1 MQPVRLEMSGF
12 LSYREQ
18 EVIDFSGFD
27 IACITGENGAGKSSI
42 LDAITYALFGSSRVK
57 SDVALINN
65 ASDQADVVFNFFYN
79 ETLFRI
85 IRRIY
90 RNTKPTEV
98 IFSYFDSG
106 KDLFVTIGAN
116 SKSKTDEEIRN
127 RLNLDY
133 ETFTTASF
141 FLQGQADSFARSNS
155 SDRKDI
161 LAKIMR
167 LNRWEEYQTIAKGL
181 HKEKNYK
188 LLSERTY
195 RSQLAKKILDEATL
209 QTKLETLN
217 LSLKEIVIKEN
228 SAAKQARMLDSL
240 LIEFETL
247 RIEIQNKQDAL
258 LLKNESI
265 EQKEDLLKHKKEQ
278 ISKLG
283 SLIARE
289 SEINLAL
296 NNLRRMELFIVDQ
309 RMLEKDVEN
318 LNEQRTEIDKRIKEK
333 TERIESEIHQLR
345 VKRER
350 HDSEVQQIPKI
361 SAKLAELRKLQSD
374 SEEDTQKLRRLN
386 DKLDLLDEFSSR
398 YQDWFE
404 LDNSIKSEEQQIQF
418 RIDRLNIKKDEASQS
433 ILEMK
438 KLSDSIED
446 RRKEQVELEDKK
458 AAIEEIQTQIDR
470 IKIELESIDTQLSKN
485 NERLSHLNDNHSPN
499 CPTCE
504 RALSAQDKIALE
516 TKINIEIGQ
525 QRKNLTDLIEQKELR
540 IASIKSIERNFS
552 ESILAQLDAV
562 KISLARFETLHLA
575 EKRKADEWTS
585 KLQEELNQLTSK
597 LASDSP
603 ARMKLSQIQHQLVNA
618 YIKIMDSKPAQGPRE
633 ANEIITQEKRKVH
646 AEKLQLSN
654 KLGGLGDLHQQ
665 IAETQALLSTITA
678 NQAAWLN
685 ENEEKL
691 KLWERNLTD
700 KSFLTN
706 EYKQKT
712 EIEDRSAALNFQPN
726 LLAESK
732 VFVEANK
739 SRIETESAELQIARP
754 RLLDLEKDI
763 QEIGKDL
770 QSLIQEGSE
779 FQRQIHKMETK
790 LLKEEE
796 VKAEKLMNDQLF
808 LNLQNQKD
816 HLNQTI
822 GEIKQRL
829 VDIDDAKEKIKN
841 TEIAITKL
849 ENELSNLEFAERAF
863 GNKGIPAMLIEQAIP
878 DLEDEANRLLSKLTD
893 GFSIRIHTQKEYRDS
908 KRQDTRETLE
918 IEISDGSGSRE
929 YETYSGG
936 EAFRVNFAIRLALS
950 KLLAHRADAKLET
963 LVIDEGFGS
972 QDDDGKQKLVEA
984 IRAIQP
990 EFKKILVITHL
1001 EELKEKFDHRI
1012 EVMKVGHT
1020 SKIRVI

>member
-27 IACITGENGAGKSSI
+27 VACISGENGAGKSSI
-42 LDAITYALFGSSRVK
+42 LDAITYALFGKSRVN

-65 ASDQADVVFNFFYN
+65 ASDQASVLFNFFYN

-98 IFSYFDSG
+98 IFSYFDSE
-106 KDLFVTIGAN
+106 KDTFVTIGAN

-155 SDRKDI
+155 SDRKEI
-161 LAKIMR
+161 LAKILR
-167 LNRWEEYQTIAKGL
+167 LNRWEEYQTIVKGL
-181 HKEKNYK
+181 HKEKNHE
-188 LLSERTY
+188 LISERTK
-195 RSQLAKKILDEATL
+195 RSQLANKILDEATL

-217 LSLKEIVIKEN
+217 LTLNEIALQEN
-228 SAAKQARMLDSL
+228 SAAKRTLMLESS
-240 LIEFETL
+240 INEFETL
-247 RIEIQNKQDAL
+247 RKEIQIKQDTI
-258 LLKNESI
+258 LLKKESI
-265 EQKEDLLKHKKEQ
+265 EEKESLLKHKKEQ
-278 ISKLG
+278 ISKLE
-283 SLIARE
+283 SLLARE
-289 SEINLAL
+289 AEINLTFG
-296 NNLRRMELFIVDQ
+296 NLRKKEHFIIEQ
-309 RMLEKDVEN
+309 RMSEKDVKN
-318 LNEQRTEIDKRIKEK
+318 LTEQRSEIEKRIKEK
-333 TERIESEIHQLR
+333 TERIESEILQLR
-345 VKRER
+345 LKRER
-350 HDSEVQQIPKI
+350 IDSEVQQIPEI
-361 SAKLAELRKLQSD
+361 SSKLAELRKLQSD
-374 SEEDTQKLRRLN
+374 SEVDAQKLRALN
-386 DKLDLLDEFSSR
+386 EKLDLIHEFSNR
-398 YQDWFE
+398 YQTWLE
-404 LDNSIKSEEQQIQF
+404 LVNSIKSEEQEIQF
-418 RIDRLNIKKDEASQS
+418 QIDQLKVEKDDSLQS

-438 KLSDSIED
+438 KLSESIED
-446 RRKEQVELEDKK
+446 QRKEQFELENKK

-470 IKIELESIDTQLSKN
+470 INIDLETTDTQLSKN
-485 NERLSHLNDNHSPN
+485 KERLSHLNDNHSPN

-504 RALSAQDKIALE
+504 RALSLQEKIALE
-516 TKINIEIGQ
+516 AKIDLEIDQ
-525 QRKNLTDLIEQKELR
+525 QRKSIADLIEIKELR
-540 IASIKSIERNFS
+540 NSSIESIKRNYS
-552 ESILAQLDAV
+552 GSILTHLEAV
-562 KISLARFETLHLA
+562 KMSLTRLETLHLA

-585 KLQEELNQLTSK
+585 QKQEKLNQLISK

-603 ARMKLSQIQHQLVNA
+603 ARQKLSESQHLLENTF
-618 YIKIMDSKPAQGPRE
+618 IKIMNSKPGQNPQE
-633 ANEIITQEKRKVH
+633 TNELLAQEKRKVQ
-646 AEKLQLSN
+646 AEKLELTN
-654 KLGGLGDLHQQ
+654 RLEGIGELHQK
-665 IAETQALLSTITA
+665 IADKQALLSTIES

-685 ENEEKL
+685 ENQENLNRLETD
-691 KLWERNLTD
+691 LTD
-700 KSFLTN
+700 KTFLTN
-706 EYKQKT
+706 ELKQLA
-712 EIEDRSAALNFQPN
+712 ELENRIAAINFQPG
-726 LLAESK
+726 LLAETI

-739 SRIETESAELQIARP
+739 SGIERESTELQNARP
-754 RLLDLEKDI
+754 RLLDLEQDI
-763 QEIGKDL
+763 LEINKDL
-770 QSLIQEGSE
+770 ERLIQEESE
-779 FQRQIHKMETK
+779 FQRHIHAMGTK
-790 LLKEEE
+790 LLKENEI
-796 VKAEKLMNDQLF
+796 KAEKSSNDQL
-808 LNLQNQKD
+808 LLGLHNQND

-822 GEIKQRL
+822 GEIKQQL
-829 VDIDDAKEKIKN
+829 VDIEDAKEKIN
-841 TEIAITKL
+841 NSEISITRL
-849 ENELSNLEFAERAF
+849 EKELSNLEFIERAL

-878 DLEDEANRLLSKLTD
+878 DLEEEANRLLAKLTD
-893 GFSIRIHTQKEYRDS
+893 GFSIRIHTQKEYRDP

-1012 EVMKVGHT
+1012 EVQKIGHT